1 MPAAPRRVIAFTM
14 LLLPRQVSLAVFR
27 VHIENGLAVAAG
39 VGLTGLA
46 MGLSLGLEAGMAAM
60 AGAICV
66 SITDQ
71 PDPLRQK
78 PWLIGFALASACFFT
93 ALSSGTQFSRGAF
106 LAATAFTGLWT
117 GLISAYGKRAINI
130 ATTSILAFVFAMA
143 EHFADTGAAL
153 DHFILFACGAIFYA
167 TYALVCAMLF
177 DDRARRLLLAEAMRA
192 FVGYLRAKA
201 ALYNPDSEGP
211 AAFRA
216 MIEAH
221 ATLADRLQ
229 AARDALY
236 ARKRHALHRKR
247 IDALIALLDLFET
260 VLSSDA
266 DIELLRHAKAR
277 DLLWRFNRCIHLIA
291 DEVERLTLALH
302 DRRAHTSPRAHE
314 AELQAL
320 VDLAREARAAA
331 PGDETLYAFSAT
343 ALKLQLADQYA
354 AALGRALD
362 RDTPPSSMASELD
375 LELFRQD
382 TPHGAGVLLRQFRGR
397 SPALRYGV
405 RLALAMT
412 TGYALTLAFPAIAHA
427 NWILLT
433 IALIMRANY
442 SVTRQR
448 RWDRVTGTLA
458 GCALAVLFLNTLP
471 PWALLVLI
479 ALAVGTSHAY
489 GGIAY
494 RVTAIGA
501 SVSSLLLLHFV
512 DPAPLFVERI
522 TDTLIGAGLSWAF
535 SYLLPHWEKYDLPD
549 VVRGLLA
556 ADVQFASAALQRRP
570 VYGAYRLGRK
580 KAMDAVAALSGALR
594 RLSDEPN
601 VNRRTLAALGELL
614 GANYLLASD
623 LSSMPVLL
631 KLRAADIGPG
641 ADAAI
646 DAARAR
652 VVAMLSPD
660 AANDVVVETPV
671 RDSFH
676 HLQGDRAQEILARRL
691 AHIEHAARKV
701 ARLSARPVLE
711 TF

>member
-1 MPAAPRRVIAFTM
+1 M

-46 MGLSLGLEAGMAAM
+46 VGLPLGLEAGMAAM

-93 ALSSGTQFSRGAF
+93 ALASAAQFAPGAF
-106 LAATAFTGLWT
+106 LAATAVTGLWT

-143 EHFADTGAAL
+143 EEFADGGAAL
-153 DHFILFACGAIFYA
+153 DHFILFACGAIVYA
-167 TYALVCAMLF
+167 THALICAALF

-192 FVGYLRAKA
+192 FVSYLRAKA

-236 ARKRHALHRKR
+236 ARKHHAIQLKR

-277 DLLWRFNRCIHLIA
+277 DLLWRFNQCIHLIA
-291 DEVERLTLALH
+291 DEVERLTLALR
-302 DRRAHTSPRAHE
+302 DRRPHTSPRAHE
-314 AELQAL
+314 AELAAL
-320 VDLAREARAAA
+320 VAATREARTAD
-331 PGDETLYAFSAT
+331 PDDETLYAFSAT

-354 AALGRALD
+354 ATLGRALD
-362 RDTPPSSMASELD
+362 RDTPPSRIASELD
-375 LELFRQD
+375 LELFRAD
-382 TPHGAGVLLRQFRGR
+382 TPRGAGVLLRQFHYR

-412 TGYALTLAFPAIAHA
+412 TGFGLTLIFPAIAHA

-448 RWDRVTGTLA
+448 RWDRVTGTLI

-471 PWALLVLI
+471 PWALLMLI

-512 DPAPLFVERI
+512 DPHPLFLERI
-522 TDTLIGAGLSWAF
+522 IDTLIGAGLSWAF
-535 SYLLPHWEKYDLPD
+535 SYLLPHWERYDLLGT
-549 VVRGLLA
+549 VRTLLA
-556 ADVQFASAALQRRP
+556 ADAQFADAVLRRQP
-570 VYGAYRLGRK
+570 IYGAYRLGRK
-580 KAMDAVAALSGALR
+580 KTIDAVAALSGALR

-601 VNRRTLAALGELL
+601 VNRRTVAALGELL

-631 KLRAADIGPG
+631 KLRAADIGPD
-641 ADAAI
+641 ADAQI
-646 DAARAR
+646 DATRGR
-652 VVAMLSPD
+652 VVALLSPD
-660 AANDVVVETPV
+660 AADETATEMPE
-671 RDSFH
+671 RESFH
-676 HLQGDRAQEILARRL
+676 TLQGDRASEILMRRL

-711 TF
+711 LPD